1 MKRKLF
7 GINILLL
14 LAVSL
19 ATGSIHTSIKKPSS
33 IKLAN
38 IQALSQ
44 ADENGGY
51 AYCIEETVTVWDEV
65 LESFIIYTIKKGVGE
80 GSVTC

>member
-44 ADENGGY
+44 EEKGGY
-51 AYCIEETVTVWDEV
+51 AYCIVETETVWDEA
-65 LESFIIYTIKKGVGE
+65 LQSFIIYTIKKGVGE